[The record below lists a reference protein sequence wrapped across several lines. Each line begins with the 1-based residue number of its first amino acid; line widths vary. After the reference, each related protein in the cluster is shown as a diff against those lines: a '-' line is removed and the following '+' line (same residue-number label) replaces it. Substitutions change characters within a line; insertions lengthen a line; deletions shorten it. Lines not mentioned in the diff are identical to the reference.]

1 MDNWKLKIMSKKL
14 NLKVVGNH
22 TMHCAGCE
30 RSITFALSQLPGVEK
45 VEADCKTQTI
55 QIDLS
60 SDDVNLEKIKS
71 ELDWIGYEAVV
82 A

>member
-1 MDNWKLKIMSKKL
+1 MSESL
-14 NLKVVGNH
+14 NLKVIGDH

-30 RSITFALSQLPGVEK
+30 RSITFSLSQLPGVEEVK
-45 VEADCKTQTI
+45 ADWKTQAI

-60 SDDVNLEKIKS
+60 SDEINLEKIKS
-71 ELDWIGYEAVV
+71 ELDWIGYEVVV

>member
-1 MDNWKLKIMSKKL
+1 MVETL
-14 NLKVVGNH
+14 NLKVIGDH

-30 RSITFALSQLPGVEK
+30 RSITFSLSQLPGVEEVK
-45 VEADCKTQTI
+45 AEWKTQAI

-60 SDDVNLEKIKS
+60 SDEINLEKIIS
-71 ELDWIGYEAVV
+71 ELDWIGYEVVV